1 MGQQQRVE
9 IFLIF
14 LKIKKRLQ
22 KENISVQT
30 VEFLTVKS

>member
-9 IFLIF
+9 IFLII
-14 LKIKKRLQ
+14 LKITERLQ
-22 KENISVQT
+22 NENISVQT